1 MKSNKPSNTWIAAGL
16 LTIVTTITTIY
27 CLLEYRNTVWILG
40 LSSLLLLASAYWLFI
55 CISRDRKAS
64 AAMREKSVGEE
75 QRERMNYEGMKLQGE
90 ELIRLVNTIG
100 KGTYV
105 NTKHTSQSLNE
116 LSAELIHNQQ
126 TITELLQSLQQ
137 NQTRTAKFQ
146 VKYQQEDTSRLLQA
160 LGNMTTS
167 TTAAIANITPAES
180 ATTGT
185 IDFSSLDMQGVIDS
199 IQDLS
204 EQLDH
209 INRSIQD
216 LQLQVRTVVE
226 QAEPFSEPNMNM
238 VFPANEEITLE
249 TEVAA
254 SEVAAVIP
262 DVEETSHEAE
272 IAPPTVEETSHETE
286 IVPPT
291 VEETSHDAEIAPPTV
306 EETSLETEIAP
317 PEVEEVIPESEEIIE
332 DTPAETAGVSSIISD
347 DPNKQ
352 LSADEIAALFAA
364 LG

>member
-64 AAMREKSVGEE
+64 AAMQEKSVGEE

-90 ELIRLVNTIG
+90 ELIRLMNTIG

-137 NQTRTAKFQ
+137 NQTKTAKFQ
-146 VKYQQEDTSRLLQA
+146 VKYQQEDTSRLVHA
-160 LGNMTTS
+160 LENMATS
-167 TTAAIANITPAES
+167 TTAAIANVTPVEP

-199 IQDLS
+199 IQALS

-209 INRSIQD
+209 INHSIQD

-226 QAEPFSEPNMNM
+226 QAEPFSEPNTNM
-238 VFPANEEITLE
+238 TFPANEEITLE
-249 TEVAA
+249 TEV
-254 SEVAAVIP
+254 
-262 DVEETSHEAE
+262 
-272 IAPPTVEETSHETE
+272 
-286 IVPPT
+286 VPPT
-291 VEETSHDAEIAPPTV
+291 IEESPLA
-306 EETSLETEIAP
+306 TEIET
-317 PEVEEVIPESEEIIE
+317 PETEEVIPESEEIIE
-332 DTPAETAGVSSIISD
+332 DTPAETADVSSIISD

>member
-64 AAMREKSVGEE
+64 AAMQEKSVGEE

-90 ELIRLVNTIG
+90 ELIRLMNTIG

-137 NQTRTAKFQ
+137 NQTKTAKFQ
-146 VKYQQEDTSRLLQA
+146 VKYQQEDTSRLVHVLE
-160 LGNMTTS
+160 NMATS
-167 TTAAIANITPAES
+167 TTAAIANVTPVES

-199 IQDLS
+199 IQALS

-209 INRSIQD
+209 INHSIQD

-226 QAEPFSEPNMNM
+226 QAEPFSEPNTNM
-238 VFPANEEITLE
+238 TFPANEEITLE
-249 TEVAA
+249 TEV
-254 SEVAAVIP
+254 
-262 DVEETSHEAE
+262 
-272 IAPPTVEETSHETE
+272 
-286 IVPPT
+286 VPPT
-291 VEETSHDAEIAPPTV
+291 VEESPLA
-306 EETSLETEIAP
+306 TEIET
-317 PEVEEVIPESEEIIE
+317 PETEEVIPESEEIIE
-332 DTPAETAGVSSIISD
+332 DTPAETSDVSSIISD

>member
-64 AAMREKSVGEE
+64 AAMQEKSVGEE

-90 ELIRLVNTIG
+90 ELIRLMNTIG

-137 NQTRTAKFQ
+137 NQTKTAKFQ
-146 VKYQQEDTSRLLQA
+146 VKYQQEDTSRLVHA
-160 LGNMTTS
+160 LENMTTS
-167 TTAAIANITPAES
+167 TTAAIANVTPVES

-209 INRSIQD
+209 INHSIQD

-226 QAEPFSEPNMNM
+226 QTEPFSEPNTNM
-238 VFPANEEITLE
+238 TFPANEEITLE
-249 TEVAA
+249 TEV
-254 SEVAAVIP
+254 
-262 DVEETSHEAE
+262 
-272 IAPPTVEETSHETE
+272 
-286 IVPPT
+286 VPPT
-291 VEETSHDAEIAPPTV
+291 VEESPLATKI
-306 EETSLETEIAP
+306 ETPET
-317 PEVEEVIPESEEIIE
+317 EEVIPESEEIIE
-332 DTPAETAGVSSIISD
+332 DTPAETADVSSIISD

>member
-254 SEVAAVIP
+254 S
-262 DVEETSHEAE
+262 DVEEVPLEA
-272 IAPPTVEETSHETE
+272 E

-291 VEETSHDAEIAPPTV
+291 VEETSLETEIVPPTV
-306 EETSLETEIAP
+306 EETSLETEIATP
-317 PEVEEVIPESEEIIE
+317 TVDESPLATEIETPETEEVIPESEEIIE
-332 DTPAETAGVSSIISD
+332 DTPAETAGVSSLISD

>member
-64 AAMREKSVGEE
+64 AAMQEKSVGEE

-90 ELIRLVNTIG
+90 ELIRLMNTIG

-137 NQTRTAKFQ
+137 NQTKTAKFQ
-146 VKYQQEDTSRLLQA
+146 VKYQQEDTSRLVHA
-160 LGNMTTS
+160 LENMATS
-167 TTAAIANITPAES
+167 TTAAIANVTPVES

-199 IQDLS
+199 IQALS

-209 INRSIQD
+209 INHSIQD

-226 QAEPFSEPNMNM
+226 QAEPFSEPNTNM
-238 VFPANEEITLE
+238 TFPANEEITLE

-254 SEVAAVIP
+254 S
-262 DVEETSHEAE
+262 DVEEV
-272 IAPPTVEETSHETE
+272 PLETE

-291 VEETSHDAEIAPPTV
+291 VEESPLA
-306 EETSLETEIAP
+306 TEIET
-317 PEVEEVIPESEEIIE
+317 PETEEVIPESEEIIE
-332 DTPAETAGVSSIISD
+332 DTPAETTDVSSIISD

>member
-55 CISRDRKAS
+55 CISRDRKSS
-64 AAMREKSVGEE
+64 AAMQEKSVGEE

-116 LSAELIHNQQ
+116 LSAELIRNQQ
-126 TITELLQSLQQ
+126 AMTDLLQTLLQ
-137 NQTRTAKFQ
+137 NQTKTAKFQ
-146 VKYQQEDTSRLLQA
+146 VKYQQEDTSRLLHA
-160 LGNMTTS
+160 LENMSTA
-167 TTAAIANITPAES
+167 TTAAIATVTPAES
-180 ATTGT
+180 ATAAT
-185 IDFSSLDMQGVIDS
+185 IDFSSLDIQGVIDS

-204 EQLDH
+204 TQLDH

-216 LQLQVRTVVE
+216 LQLQV
-226 QAEPFSEPNMNM
+226 NM
-238 VFPANEEITLE
+238 VAEQTAPIPSAIPETDIISPDVAATVEPEAPAMKEPTPEPEEI
-249 TEVAA
+249 
-254 SEVAAVIP
+254 
-262 DVEETSHEAE
+262 
-272 IAPPTVEETSHETE
+272 
-286 IVPPT
+286 
-291 VEETSHDAEIAPPTV
+291 
-306 EETSLETEIAP
+306 
-317 PEVEEVIPESEEIIE
+317 IPESEEIIE
-332 DTPAETAGVSSIISD
+332 DAPSETEDVSSIISD

>member
-64 AAMREKSVGEE
+64 AAMQEKSVGEE

-90 ELIRLVNTIG
+90 ELIRLMNTIG

-137 NQTRTAKFQ
+137 NQTKTAKFQ
-146 VKYQQEDTSRLLQA
+146 VKYQQEDTSRLVHA
-160 LGNMTTS
+160 LENMTTS
-167 TTAAIANITPAES
+167 TTAAIANVTPVES

-209 INRSIQD
+209 INHSIQD
-216 LQLQVRTVVE
+216 LQLQIRTVVE
-226 QAEPFSEPNMNM
+226 QTEPFSEPNTNM
-238 VFPANEEITLE
+238 TFPANEEITLE
-249 TEVAA
+249 TEV
-254 SEVAAVIP
+254 
-262 DVEETSHEAE
+262 
-272 IAPPTVEETSHETE
+272 
-286 IVPPT
+286 VPPT
-291 VEETSHDAEIAPPTV
+291 VEESPLA
-306 EETSLETEIAP
+306 TEIET
-317 PEVEEVIPESEEIIE
+317 PETEEVIPESEEIIE
-332 DTPAETAGVSSIISD
+332 DTPAETADVSSIISD

>member
-64 AAMREKSVGEE
+64 AAMQEKSVGEE

-90 ELIRLVNTIG
+90 ELIRLMNTIG

-137 NQTRTAKFQ
+137 NQTKTAKFQ
-146 VKYQQEDTSRLLQA
+146 VKYQQEDTSRLVHA
-160 LGNMTTS
+160 LENMTTS
-167 TTAAIANITPAES
+167 TTAAIANVTPVES

-199 IQDLS
+199 IQALS

-209 INRSIQD
+209 INHSIQD

-226 QAEPFSEPNMNM
+226 QAEPFSEPNTNM
-238 VFPANEEITLE
+238 TFPANEEITLE
-249 TEVAA
+249 TE
-254 SEVAAVIP
+254 
-262 DVEETSHEAE
+262 
-272 IAPPTVEETSHETE
+272 

-291 VEETSHDAEIAPPTV
+291 VEESPLATEV
-306 EETSLETEIAP
+306 ETPET
-317 PEVEEVIPESEEIIE
+317 EEVIPESEEIIE
-332 DTPAETAGVSSIISD
+332 DTPAETADVSSIISD

>member
-64 AAMREKSVGEE
+64 AAMQEKSVGEE

-90 ELIRLVNTIG
+90 ELIRLMNTIG

-137 NQTRTAKFQ
+137 NQTKTAKFQ
-146 VKYQQEDTSRLLQA
+146 VKYQQEDTSRLVHA
-160 LGNMTTS
+160 LENMATS
-167 TTAAIANITPAES
+167 TTAAIANVTPVES

-199 IQDLS
+199 IQALS

-209 INRSIQD
+209 INHSIQD

-226 QAEPFSEPNMNM
+226 QTEPFSEPNTNM
-238 VFPANEEITLE
+238 TFPANEEITLE
-249 TEVAA
+249 TEV
-254 SEVAAVIP
+254 
-262 DVEETSHEAE
+262 
-272 IAPPTVEETSHETE
+272 
-286 IVPPT
+286 VPPT
-291 VEETSHDAEIAPPTV
+291 VEESPLATED
-306 EETSLETEIAP
+306 ETPET
-317 PEVEEVIPESEEIIE
+317 EEVIPESEEIIE
-332 DTPAETAGVSSIISD
+332 DTPAETADVSSIISD

>member
-64 AAMREKSVGEE
+64 AAMQEKSVGEE

-90 ELIRLVNTIG
+90 ELIRLMNTIG

-137 NQTRTAKFQ
+137 NQTKTAKFQ
-146 VKYQQEDTSRLLQA
+146 VKYQQEDTSRLVHA
-160 LGNMTTS
+160 LENMTTS
-167 TTAAIANITPAES
+167 TTAAIANVTPVES

-185 IDFSSLDMQGVIDS
+185 IDFSRLDMQGVIDS
-199 IQDLS
+199 IQALS

-209 INRSIQD
+209 INHSIQD

-226 QAEPFSEPNMNM
+226 QAEPFSEPNTNM
-238 VFPANEEITLE
+238 TFPANEEITLE
-249 TEVAA
+249 TE
-254 SEVAAVIP
+254 
-262 DVEETSHEAE
+262 
-272 IAPPTVEETSHETE
+272 

-291 VEETSHDAEIAPPTV
+291 VEESPLATEV
-306 EETSLETEIAP
+306 ETPET
-317 PEVEEVIPESEEIIE
+317 EEVIPESEEIIE
-332 DTPAETAGVSSIISD
+332 DTPAETADVSSIISD

>member
-64 AAMREKSVGEE
+64 AAMQEKSVGEE

-90 ELIRLVNTIG
+90 ELIRLMNTIG

-137 NQTRTAKFQ
+137 NQTKTAKFQ
-146 VKYQQEDTSRLLQA
+146 VKYQQEDTSRLVHA
-160 LGNMTTS
+160 LENMTTS
-167 TTAAIANITPAES
+167 TTAAIANVTPVES

-199 IQDLS
+199 IQALS

-209 INRSIQD
+209 INHSIQD

-226 QAEPFSEPNMNM
+226 QAEPFSEPNTNM
-238 VFPANEEITLE
+238 TFPANEEITLE
-249 TEVAA
+249 TE
-254 SEVAAVIP
+254 
-262 DVEETSHEAE
+262 
-272 IAPPTVEETSHETE
+272 

-291 VEETSHDAEIAPPTV
+291 VEESPLA
-306 EETSLETEIAP
+306 TEIET
-317 PEVEEVIPESEEIIE
+317 PETEEVIPESEEIIE
-332 DTPAETAGVSSIISD
+332 DTPAETADVSSIISD

>member
-55 CISRDRKAS
+55 CISRDRKSS
-64 AAMREKSVGEE
+64 AAMQEKSVGEE

-90 ELIRLVNTIG
+90 ELIRLMNTIG

-137 NQTRTAKFQ
+137 NQTKTAKFQ
-146 VKYQQEDTSRLLQA
+146 VKYQQEDTSRLVHA
-160 LGNMTTS
+160 LENMATS
-167 TTAAIANITPAES
+167 TTAAIANVTPVES

-209 INRSIQD
+209 INHSIQD

-226 QAEPFSEPNMNM
+226 QAEPFSEPNTNM
-238 VFPANEEITLE
+238 TFPANEEITLE
-249 TEVAA
+249 AEV
-254 SEVAAVIP
+254 
-262 DVEETSHEAE
+262 
-272 IAPPTVEETSHETE
+272 
-286 IVPPT
+286 VPPT
-291 VEETSHDAEIAPPTV
+291 VEESPLA
-306 EETSLETEIAP
+306 TEIET
-317 PEVEEVIPESEEIIE
+317 PETEEVIPESEEIIE
-332 DTPAETAGVSSIISD
+332 DTPAETADVSSIISD

>member
-64 AAMREKSVGEE
+64 AAMQEKSVGEE

-90 ELIRLVNTIG
+90 ELIRLMNTIG

-137 NQTRTAKFQ
+137 NQTKTAKFQ
-146 VKYQQEDTSRLLQA
+146 VKYQQEDTSRLVHA
-160 LGNMTTS
+160 LENMATS
-167 TTAAIANITPAES
+167 TTAAIANVTPVES

-199 IQDLS
+199 IQALS

-209 INRSIQD
+209 INHSIQD

-226 QAEPFSEPNMNM
+226 QAEPFSEPNTNM
-238 VFPANEEITLE
+238 TFPANEEITLE
-249 TEVAA
+249 TEV
-254 SEVAAVIP
+254 
-262 DVEETSHEAE
+262 
-272 IAPPTVEETSHETE
+272 
-286 IVPPT
+286 VPPT
-291 VEETSHDAEIAPPTV
+291 VEESPLA
-306 EETSLETEIAP
+306 TEIET
-317 PEVEEVIPESEEIIE
+317 PETEEVIPESEEIIE
-332 DTPAETAGVSSIISD
+332 DTPAETADVSSIISD

>member
-64 AAMREKSVGEE
+64 AAMQEKSVGEE

-90 ELIRLVNTIG
+90 ELIRLMNTIG

-137 NQTRTAKFQ
+137 NQTKTAKFQ
-146 VKYQQEDTSRLLQA
+146 VKYQQEDTSRLVHA
-160 LGNMTTS
+160 LENMTTS
-167 TTAAIANITPAES
+167 TTAAIANVTPVES

-199 IQDLS
+199 IQALS

-209 INRSIQD
+209 INHSIQD

-226 QAEPFSEPNMNM
+226 QAEPFSEPNTNM
-238 VFPANEEITLE
+238 TFPANEEITLE
-249 TEVAA
+249 TEV
-254 SEVAAVIP
+254 
-262 DVEETSHEAE
+262 
-272 IAPPTVEETSHETE
+272 
-286 IVPPT
+286 VPPT
-291 VEETSHDAEIAPPTV
+291 VEESPLA
-306 EETSLETEIAP
+306 TEIET
-317 PEVEEVIPESEEIIE
+317 PETEEVIPESEEIIE
-332 DTPAETAGVSSIISD
+332 DTPAETADVSSIISD

>member
-64 AAMREKSVGEE
+64 AAMQEKSVGEE

-90 ELIRLVNTIG
+90 ELIRLMNTIG

-137 NQTRTAKFQ
+137 NQTKTAKFQ
-146 VKYQQEDTSRLLQA
+146 VKYQQEDTSRLVHVLE
-160 LGNMTTS
+160 NMATS
-167 TTAAIANITPAES
+167 TTAAIANVTPVES

-199 IQDLS
+199 IQALS

-209 INRSIQD
+209 INHSIQD

-226 QAEPFSEPNMNM
+226 QAEPFSEPNTNM
-238 VFPANEEITLE
+238 TFPANEEITLE
-249 TEVAA
+249 TEV
-254 SEVAAVIP
+254 
-262 DVEETSHEAE
+262 
-272 IAPPTVEETSHETE
+272 
-286 IVPPT
+286 VPPT
-291 VEETSHDAEIAPPTV
+291 VEESPLA
-306 EETSLETEIAP
+306 TEIET
-317 PEVEEVIPESEEIIE
+317 PETEEVIPESEEIIE
-332 DTPAETAGVSSIISD
+332 DTPAETADVSSIISD

>member
-64 AAMREKSVGEE
+64 AAMQEKSVGEE

-90 ELIRLVNTIG
+90 ELIRLMNTIG

-137 NQTRTAKFQ
+137 NQTKTAKFQ
-146 VKYQQEDTSRLLQA
+146 VKYQQEDTSRLVHA
-160 LGNMTTS
+160 LENMTTS
-167 TTAAIANITPAES
+167 TTAAIANVTPVES

-199 IQDLS
+199 IQALS

-209 INRSIQD
+209 INHSIQD

-226 QAEPFSEPNMNM
+226 QAEPFSEPNTNM
-238 VFPANEEITLE
+238 TFPANEEITLE
-249 TEVAA
+249 TE
-254 SEVAAVIP
+254 I
-262 DVEETSHEAE
+262 ET
-272 IAPPTVEETSHETE
+272 PTVEESPLAPEIET
-286 IVPPT
+286 P
-291 VEETSHDAEIAPPTV
+291 ET
-306 EETSLETEIAP
+306 
-317 PEVEEVIPESEEIIE
+317 EEVIPESEEIIE
-332 DTPAETAGVSSIISD
+332 DTPAETADVSSIISD

>member
-64 AAMREKSVGEE
+64 AAMQEKSVGEE

-90 ELIRLVNTIG
+90 ELIRLMNTIG

-137 NQTRTAKFQ
+137 NQTKTAKFQ
-146 VKYQQEDTSRLLQA
+146 VKYQQEDTSRLVHA
-160 LGNMTTS
+160 LENMATS
-167 TTAAIANITPAES
+167 TTAAIANVTPVES

-199 IQDLS
+199 IQALS

-209 INRSIQD
+209 INHSIQD

-226 QAEPFSEPNMNM
+226 QTEPFSEPNTNM
-238 VFPANEEITLE
+238 TFPANEEITLE
-249 TEVAA
+249 TEV
-254 SEVAAVIP
+254 
-262 DVEETSHEAE
+262 
-272 IAPPTVEETSHETE
+272 
-286 IVPPT
+286 VPPT
-291 VEETSHDAEIAPPTV
+291 VEESPLA
-306 EETSLETEIAP
+306 TEIET
-317 PEVEEVIPESEEIIE
+317 PETEEVIPESEEIIE
-332 DTPAETAGVSSIISD
+332 DTPAETADVSSIISD